1 MISLS
6 RFFEQIQLAIF
17 NLFNN
22 QKTRS
27 DEELLARYKK
37 SGNQQ
42 DLAILFDKH
51 LSLAFGICL
60 KYLKNKDDAS
70 DACMELYEKLVKDLQ
85 RFDVEN
91 FRAWLARTAVNH
103 CLMKLRTIKSSEE
116 KAKEYEVFL
125 SENMESEQEA
135 HLTKKEEETRIEL
148 MHCAMQELKEDQRRC
163 IELFYFH
170 KHSYVEVANMLG
182 MEDKDV
188 KSHIQNGKRNL
199 KQIMINQQR
208 QSE

>member
-1 MISLS
+1 M
-6 RFFEQIQLAIF
+6 AIL
-17 NLFNN
+17 NLFSKK
-22 QKTRS
+22 KTQH
-27 DEELLARYKK
+27 DEELLARFKK

-42 DLAILFDKH
+42 YLAILFDKH

-70 DACMELYEKLVKDLQ
+70 DACMELYEKLIKDLQ

-91 FRAWLARTAVNH
+91 FKAWLARTAVNH
-103 CLMKLRTIKSSEE
+103 CLMKLRSTKSTEE
-116 KAKEYEVFL
+116 KSREHEIFL
-125 SENMESEQEA
+125 SENVESEQEA
-135 HLTKKEEETRIEL
+135 HLTKKEEETRIESL
-148 MHCAMQELKEDQRRC
+148 HYAMQELKEDLRKC

-182 MEDKDV
+182 MEDKEV

-208 QSE
+208 HSE